1 MTNRIIINKDSKYQ
15 KKIKVRP
22 KQELY
27 NYLSSRN
34 FNNFL
39 EPLEETNKTE
49 TYRYIEDNISKEDKA
64 IDLIYLLA
72 SLHTKTTTY
81 ESNSQ
86 DEIKE
91 IYEDTKDNIYR
102 LKDYYYSLQDKI
114 EMNLYFSPSEYLL
127 IRNISN
133 IYKLL
138 NIGENL
144 IDKWYTTI
152 KEEKTHRKVLL
163 HQNLSTKILKQ
174 EANNYYLT
182 SWDNYKKDLVI
193 YDFLN
198 LYKNEYKTLELTSLF
213 ELYNSKYQL
222 NKSELLLL
230 LSKLTLIEK
239 ITFNKQELENTINT
253 KYLIDYVNKTLDF
266 ISKYNKED

>member
-138 NIGENL
+138 
-144 IDKWYTTI
+144 KF
-152 KEEKTHRKVLL
+152 LL
-163 HQNLSTKILKQ
+163 
-174 EANNYYLT
+174 
-182 SWDNYKKDLVI
+182 DR
-193 YDFLN
+193 
-198 LYKNEYKTLELTSLF
+198 
-213 ELYNSKYQL
+213 
-222 NKSELLLL
+222 
-230 LSKLTLIEK
+230 
-239 ITFNKQELENTINT
+239 
-253 KYLIDYVNKTLDF
+253 
-266 ISKYNKED
+266 